1 MNILDKKSL
10 VLLVATLATIAQ
22 AGLAGVAFLARR
34 TAEQDVKTERG
45 LTANYAAQLLTST
58 VNAVVEPSRPAVPHA
73 VLQTSADVAGTL
85 RAIQTVSDQVGV
97 TLATAKASPSNTPG
111 RQTFVI
117 TGRGTPEQVCS
128 FVAGIEQHERLI
140 VIENGKVLPGTAD
153 EMNFELGLSTH
164 HTGGAR

>member
-10 VLLVATLATIAQ
+10 VLLVATLAAIAQ

-45 LTANYAAQLLTST
+45 LTASYAAQLTST
-58 VNAVVEPSRPAVPHA
+58 ATAIVETSRPAVPHA

-97 TLATAKASPSNTPG
+97 TLTTAKASPSNTPG

-140 VIENGKVLPGTAD
+140 VIENGKVMPGTAD

-164 HTGGAR
+164 HTGGAK

>member
-73 VLQTSADVAGTL
+73 VLQTSADGIRKFRILSFDYTL
-85 RAIQTVSDQVGV
+85 
-97 TLATAKASPSNTPG
+97 
-111 RQTFVI
+111 
-117 TGRGTPEQVCS
+117 
-128 FVAGIEQHERLI
+128 H
-140 VIENGKVLPGTAD
+140 
-153 EMNFELGLSTH
+153 
-164 HTGGAR
+164 

>member
-10 VLLVATLATIAQ
+10 GLLVVTLATIAQ
-22 AGLAGVAFLARR
+22 AGLAGVAFLARKR
-34 TAEQDVKTERG
+34 AEQDVQAERG
-45 LTANYAAQLLTST
+45 LTASYAAQLTT
-58 VNAVVEPSRPAVPHA
+58 ATTNAVVEPTRAAVPHA

-97 TLATAKASPSNTPG
+97 TLTTAKAAPSNTPG

-117 TGRGTPEQVCS
+117 TGRGKPEQVCS

-140 VIENGKVLPGTAD
+140 VIENGKVMPGTAD
-153 EMNFELGLSTH
+153 EVSFELGLSTH
-164 HTGGAR
+164 HTGGAK